1 MPEAVGLAVACR
13 ACCESVALAL
23 DAAALLA
30 LVPLRVRLAFIPT
43 HAWSYVASI
52 HAIFVLAQPM
62 PAADRA
68 QRFVMIITAVAQ
80 DAAVRG
86 TTHRRRVHLRLLLSR
101 TLRTFGSELHG
112 QWRAEEGI
120 APAPSLPSPSPAPSS
135 SGGLAL
141 GRDSPAATFLAHSAG
156 YLYNDGASPGQR

>member
-30 LVPLRVRLAFIPT
+30 LVPLRGRLAFKPT
-43 HAWSYVASI
+43 LAWRNVALI
-52 HAIFVLAQPM
+52 RAMLVLAQPV
-62 PAADRA
+62 PATDRA
-68 QRFVMIITAVAQ
+68 QRGHMVLTAVAK
-80 DAAVRG
+80 DAAVRV
-86 TTHRRRVHLRLLLSR
+86 TTHLRLANVRLIHALSR

-120 APAPSLPSPSPAPSS
+120 APPPSLPSPSPALSS

-141 GRDSPAATFLAHSAG
+141 GRNSPAATFLAHSAG
-156 YLYNDGASPGQR
+156 YL